1 MSSKRDDKG
10 KGKYRKPYTPNACV
24 KFSDYVDTRAL
35 KPIKFVWHNIG
46 MKDHIK
52 KRKASGDKCDE
63 SRYMILGGT
72 PFSSQR
78 ERILRDGIR
87 PDRKNSR
94 RPRTERR

>member
-24 KFSDYVDTRAL
+24 KFSDCGYTCIEA
-35 KPIKFVWHNIG
+35 IKFVWHNIG
-46 MKDHIK
+46 LKDHTK
-52 KRKASGDKCDE
+52 KRKASRDKCDE